1 MSALPPGDSARAPLR
16 RCRGPRQRARAR
28 ARGLHWL
35 AARGRRQHV
44 APCGPLQQR
53 LGQEA
58 VHADSLR
65 QAGSGSMLGA
75 RGRWRLR
82 PWVVAAPRARRGS
95 AAYPTVT
102 LRGPSGGARA
112 RAAGGAGG
120 GGRGAAHAAARGRRR
135 QPAVPGGRAAR
146 VARARRAGAPPSYPP
161 PQKAPAGQPR
171 PPGAPLAS
179 VTPPARRRRAAG
191 APPGL
196 DGRVGLRNALCS
208 IPVQAPPCSSP
219 ALEHPSAPRR

>member
-1 MSALPPGDSARAPLR
+1 VSALPPGDSARAPLR

-28 ARGLHWL
+28 ARVLHWL

-146 VARARRAGAPPSYPP
+146 VARARRAGGPAHLPASRARQALPSPPS
-161 PQKAPAGQPR
+161 
-171 PPGAPLAS
+171 
-179 VTPPARRRRAAG
+179 RRRRAAG
-191 APPGL
+191 ALPA
-196 DGRVGLRNALCS
+196 RRRALMAASGYGMHCAAFRCRRH
-208 IPVQAPPCSSP
+208 PAPAPP
-219 ALEHPSAPRR
+219 